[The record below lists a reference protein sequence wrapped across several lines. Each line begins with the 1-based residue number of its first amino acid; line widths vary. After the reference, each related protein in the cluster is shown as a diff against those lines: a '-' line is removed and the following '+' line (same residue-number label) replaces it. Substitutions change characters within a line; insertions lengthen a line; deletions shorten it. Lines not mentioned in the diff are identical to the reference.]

1 MDTLIKSINKA
12 MREND
17 TALFGKKP
25 KKWLY
30 KTTDKKEILVS
41 AITLLQASTR
51 QIKFLE
57 SMLNRYMQSNAEKQ
71 LKLDN
76 LNDRIIPG
84 VNANE
89 LK

>member
-1 MDTLIKSINKA
+1 MDTLIKRINTA

-17 TALFGKKP
+17 TALFGKEP
-25 KKWLY
+25 KEWLY
-30 KTTDKKEILVS
+30 KTTDEKDILLS
-41 AITLLQASTR
+41 ALTLLEASTR

-57 SMLNRYMQSNAEKQ
+57 TLIKKHQE
-71 LKLDN
+71 
-76 LNDRIIPG
+76 RIIPG